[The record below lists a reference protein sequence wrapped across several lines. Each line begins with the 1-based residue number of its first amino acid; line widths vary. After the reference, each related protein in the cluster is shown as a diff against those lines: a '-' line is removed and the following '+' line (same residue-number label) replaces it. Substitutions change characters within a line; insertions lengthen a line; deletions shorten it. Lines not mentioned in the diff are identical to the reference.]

1 METAENV
8 AEEEPETAEN
18 EAAEEPDTTEELEPK
33 SS

>member
-1 METAENV
+1 VETAENV